1 MNGNARKLA
10 AQDESVITSSGIPYT
25 IIRTGSLTN
34 TPGGKQG
41 FSFEE
46 VLFFTPVYYL
56 SMLVGAK
63 TFNTAE
69 FLNIWKKILY
79 FLYKKYIMK

>member
-1 MNGNARKLA
+1 MSAYEGSNGLQAIMNGNARKLA

-46 VLFFTPVYYL
+46 VYASL
-56 SMLVGAK
+56 SSLTFRLWLVQ
-63 TFNTAE
+63 N
-69 FLNIWKKILY
+69 LSLQWNP
-79 FLYKKYIMK
+79 